1 MCDNLFVLPLGK
13 IGSSLGFIVG
23 IVSSR
28 QLLEF
33 DWLCRFKVEKIVKI
47 KKNSTRSIVKKLPK
61 IVIIMTQL
69 LE

>member
-23 IVSSR
+23 IVRSW

-33 DWLCRFKVEKIVKI
+33 DRLRGVKGEKKVKI
-47 KKNSTRSIVKKLPK
+47 KKNSNRSSVKKLPK
-61 IVIIMTQL
+61 L
-69 LE
+69 R